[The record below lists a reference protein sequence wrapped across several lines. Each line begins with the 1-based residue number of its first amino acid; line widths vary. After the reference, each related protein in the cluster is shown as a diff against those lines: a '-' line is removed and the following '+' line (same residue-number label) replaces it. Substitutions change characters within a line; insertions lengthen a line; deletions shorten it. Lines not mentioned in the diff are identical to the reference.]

1 LLSDVF
7 IEHGLVDQLEK
18 AKLMNDLAI
27 ETGKPLNARNLKSMG
42 IIKEIRVK
50 PTLDTSWESL
60 KDQRKMPH
68 GLARFFKNEPRDAVA
83 IYLQRLLD
91 DGVDISDFSLDD
103 CLDSEEDLVRYKRG
117 VSERQIAAEARK
129 AKKARLGESSG
140 TKSSAPLQTSSSGM
154 SIPLAT
160 SVPMMASSHP
170 LTTPPL
176 YTTSEIPPSIT
187 RTSQPTP
194 VLNIARTFIP
204 PSIPAQTH
212 QSTSSSSS
220 SSIPESPP
228 YVTVSSDPEPSDPDS
243 PTIATLYAHRLAS
256 QQQTLTQS
264 EVTSPLQTSL
274 PPQQTTTLPSETQPS
289 DPFTSNITP
298 PIIPAVPEPDSD
310 PLDLNPLYASSPSL
324 QPEADSEL
332 QPEAESEPQTLNL
345 SPPNS
350 PPHSPEPEPELTI
363 PTLEEAIRQ
372 VAEAS
377 IQKVKSLAN
386 NSEVSDDPKSVRT
399 NWNRVISWMT
409 SESYRLKSVSEQVRN
424 GYIRDAEA
432 RLQERLAREAEARRL
447 EEERLA
453 KEAEE
458 EAKRL
463 EEERLAKEAEILRQ
477 QEAEAMALADAE
489 AQAAAEA
496 EAQQAL
502 TQGESSTAVPMI
514 LQTLKDLKEDQNILR
529 DRMDKQDTVNE
540 NIQKMLAMILQK
552 LPQNP

>member
-1 LLSDVF
+1 
-7 IEHGLVDQLEK
+7 
-18 AKLMNDLAI
+18 
-27 ETGKPLNARNLKSMG
+27 
-42 IIKEIRVK
+42 
-50 PTLDTSWESL
+50 
-60 KDQRKMPH
+60 MPH

-83 IYLQRLLD
+83 IYLHRLLEE
-91 DGVDISDFSLDD
+91 GVDVSDFSLDD
-103 CLDSEEDLVRYKRG
+103 CLDSEEDFVRYKRG
-117 VSERQIAAEARK
+117 LSEKKIAPPP
-129 AKKARLGESSG
+129 KKARLEEASG
-140 TKSSAPLQTSSSGM
+140 SKTSDPLKTSSETGM
-154 SIPLAT
+154 SVPPNTSNPL
-160 SVPMMASSHP
+160 MASSNP
-170 LTTPPL
+170 LSSQPI
-176 YTTSEIPPSIT
+176 YTTSDISPSIT

-204 PSIPAQTH
+204 PSEPKQTH

-220 SSIPESPP
+220 SEPESPP
-228 YVTVSSDPEPSDPDS
+228 YVSISSDQEFSDPDS
-243 PTIATLYAHRLAS
+243 PTIATIYAHRLAS
-256 QQQTLTQS
+256 QQTQPQS
-264 EVTSPLQTSL
+264 EATSP
-274 PPQQTTTLPSETQPS
+274 PPQQTTTIPSENQPS
-289 DPFTSNITP
+289 DHPTSDINPPNIS
-298 PIIPAVPEPDSD
+298 AEPEPESE
-310 PLDLNPLYASSPSL
+310 PLDLNPLYASP
-324 QPEADSEL
+324 QTSEP
-332 QPEAESEPQTLNL
+332 QPEAESEPQPESESAPQTLNL

-350 PPHSPEPEPELTI
+350 PPHTSEPEPEPELSK
-363 PTLEEAIRQ
+363 PTLKEAILMI
-372 VAEAS
+372 AEAS
-377 IQKVKSLAN
+377 VQKVDSLVT
-386 NSEVSDDPKSVRT
+386 NSEISDDPKSVRT
-399 NWNRVISWMT
+399 HWNRVIGWMT
-409 SESYRLKSVSEQVRN
+409 SEAFRLKGISEQVRN

-477 QEAEAMALADAE
+477 QEAEAKALADAE